1 MDPLLKKVKNLF
13 NYLMSHLFKLCFSS
27 LMVAIAME
35 ASRLSKQD
43 LYNFYLYIQNNLTSL
58 TIFSLSLALVCA
70 LYLMARPKPVYLV
83 DFSCYLP
90 PSHLKTSIHKIMHH
104 VRLVRESGRWKLES
118 DYLMDF
124 CEKILE
130 RSGLGQETY
139 IPEGLQTVPLQQSLA
154 VSRKETEEVII
165 GAVDNLFRNTG
176 ISPSDVGI
184 LVVNSSTFNPT
195 PSLST
200 ILVNKF
206 KLRDNIKSLNL
217 GGMGCSAGV
226 IAIDVA
232 KNLLQVQRNSYA
244 LVVSTENITQ
254 NLYIGNNK
262 SMLVTN
268 CLFRIGG
275 AAVLLS
281 NRSKDRKRAKYELVH
296 TVRVHT
302 GADDRSYECA
312 TQEEDEDG
320 IVGVTLSKDL
330 PMVAARTLKIN
341 IATLGPLVLPISEK
355 FHFFVRYLRKKFI
368 NPKIKHYIPD
378 FKLAFE
384 HFCIHAGGRALID
397 EMEKNLHLT
406 PLDVEASRMTLHRF
420 GNTSSS
426 SIWYEL
432 AYTEAK
438 GRMKKGDRIWQIAL
452 GSGFKCNSSVWVAL
466 HNVKPSANNPW
477 EECLHKYPVE
487 IDIDPKE

>member
-1 MDPLLKKVKNLF
+1 MYSPMKNVKMFF
-13 NYLMSHLFKLCFSS
+13 NYLTAHRLKLCF
-27 LMVAIAME
+27 LPFMAAIAMK
-35 ASRLSKQD
+35 ASRLSTQD
-43 LYNFYLYIQNNLTSL
+43 LHNFYLYLQNNLTSL
-58 TIFSLSLALVCA
+58 TIFSLSLLLGST
-70 LYLMARPKPVYLV
+70 LYIMTRPKPVYLV

-90 PSHLKTSIHKIMHH
+90 PSHLKVSIQKIMHH
-104 VRLVRESGRWKLES
+104 IRVIRESGMCWEAQEN

-124 CEKILE
+124 VEKILE

-139 IPEGLQTVPLQQSLA
+139 IPEGLHCLPLEQTMA
-154 VSRKETEEVII
+154 GSRKETEEVIF
-165 GAVDNLFRNTG
+165 GAVDNLFRNTE
-176 ISPSDVGI
+176 ITPNDIGI

-200 ILVNKF
+200 IIVNKY
-206 KLRDNIKSLNL
+206 KLRDDIKSLNL

-232 KNLLQVQRNSYA
+232 KSLLQVHRNTYA

-254 NLYIGNNK
+254 NLYLGNNK

-275 AAVLLS
+275 AAILLS
-281 NRSKDRKRAKYELVH
+281 NLSKDRKRAKYELVH

-302 GADDRSYECA
+302 GADDRSYGCA

-320 IVGVTLSKDL
+320 IVGVSLSKDL

-355 FHFFVRYLRKKFI
+355 LLFFVTFLKKKYF
-368 NPKIKHYIPD
+368 NPKIKHYMPD

-397 EMEKNLHLT
+397 ELEKNLHLS
-406 PLDVEASRMTLHRF
+406 PLHVEASRMTLHRF

-466 HNVKPSANNPW
+466 RNVKPSANNPW
-477 EECLHKYPVE
+477 EDCLHKYPVE
-487 IDIDPKE
+487 IDI

>member
-1 MDPLLKKVKNLF
+1 MYSPLTNVKIVF
-13 NYLMSHLFKLCFSS
+13 KYLTTHHLKLCFLPLS
-27 LMVAIAME
+27 VAIAMQ
-35 ASRLSKQD
+35 ASRLSTQD
-43 LYNFYLYIQNNLTSL
+43 LHSFYLYLEKNSASL
-58 TIFSLSLALVCA
+58 TIFSVSLILGWT
-70 LYLMARPKPVYLV
+70 LYIMNRPKPVYLV

-90 PSHLKTSIHKIMHH
+90 PSHLKASVEKIMNH
-104 VRLVRESGRWKLES
+104 VRVVRESGKWGKSDEN

-124 CEKILE
+124 VTKILE

-139 IPEGLQTVPLQQSLA
+139 VPEGLHCLPIEQTMVG
-154 VSRKETEEVII
+154 SRKETREVIL

-176 ISPSDVGI
+176 ISPSDIGI

-200 ILVNKF
+200 IIVNRY
-206 KLRDNIKSLNL
+206 KLRENIKSLNL

-232 KNLLQVQRNSYA
+232 KSLLQVHRNTYA

-254 NLYIGNNK
+254 NLYSGNNK

-268 CLFRIGG
+268 CLFRVGG

-281 NRSKDRKRAKYELVH
+281 NLSKDRKRAKYKLVH

-302 GADDRSYECA
+302 GADDRSYGCA

-320 IVGVTLSKDL
+320 LVGVTLSKDL

-355 FHFFVRYLRKKFI
+355 LIFFVTFLRKKFL
-368 NPKIKHYIPD
+368 NPKMKHYMPD

-397 EMEKNLHLT
+397 ELEKNLHLS
-406 PLDVEASRMTLHRF
+406 PLHVEASRMTLHRF

-438 GRMKKGDRIWQIAL
+438 GRMKKGDRTWQIAL
-452 GSGFKCNSSVWVAL
+452 GSGFKCNSCVWVAL
-466 HNVKPSANNPW
+466 RNVKASANNPW
-477 EECLHKYPVE
+477 EDCLHKYPVE
-487 IDIDPKE
+487 IDI

>member
-1 MDPLLKKVKNLF
+1 MKNVKMFF
-13 NYLMSHLFKLCFSS
+13 NYFMTHFFKLCFLS
-27 LMVAIAME
+27 LTAAIAMR
-35 ASRLSKQD
+35 ASRLSTQD
-43 LYNFYLYIQNNLTSL
+43 LHNFYLYLQSNFASL
-58 TIFSLSLALVCA
+58 TIFSLCLALGSTM
-70 LYLMARPKPVYLV
+70 YLMARPKPVYLV
-83 DFSCYLP
+83 DFCCYLP
-90 PSHLKTSIHKIMHH
+90 PSHLKASIQKIMHH
-104 VRLVRESGRWKLES
+104 VRLVRELGMCWEGKED

-124 CEKILE
+124 TEKILE

-139 IPEGLQTVPLQQSLA
+139 VPEGLHRLPLEQTMA
-154 VSRKETEEVII
+154 ASRKETEEVILK
-165 GAVDNLFRNTG
+165 AVENLLRNTG
-176 ISPSDVGI
+176 VSPSDIGI

-200 ILVNKF
+200 IIVNRY
-206 KLRDNIKSLNL
+206 KLRSDIKSLNL

-232 KNLLQVQRNSYA
+232 KSLLQVHRNTYA

-254 NLYIGNNK
+254 NLYLGNNK

-281 NRSKDRKRAKYELVH
+281 NLSKDRKRAKYKLVH

-302 GADDRSYECA
+302 GADDRSYGCA
-312 TQEEDEDG
+312 LQEEDEDG
-320 IVGVTLSKDL
+320 IVGVSLSKDL
-330 PMVAARTLKIN
+330 PVVAARTLKIN
-341 IATLGPLVLPISEK
+341 IATLGPLVLPLSEK
-355 FHFFVRYLRKKFI
+355 LLFFVTFVKKKFF
-368 NPKIKHYIPD
+368 NPKIRHYMPD

-397 EMEKNLHLT
+397 ELEKNLHLS
-406 PLDVEASRMTLHRF
+406 PLHVEASRMTLHRF

-466 HNVKPSANNPW
+466 RNVKPSANNPW
-477 EECLHKYPVE
+477 EDCLHKYPVE
-487 IDIDPKE
+487 IDI

>member
-1 MDPLLKKVKNLF
+1 MDSSTKKVKIF
-13 NYLMSHLFKLCFSS
+13 VNYLMTHRFKLFFLSI
-27 LMVAIAME
+27 MVAIARK
-35 ASRLSKQD
+35 ASRLPTQD
-43 LYNFYLYIQNNLTSL
+43 LQNFYLYLQNNFTSL
-58 TIFSLSLALVCA
+58 TIFSLSLALGST
-70 LYLMARPKPVYLV
+70 LYIMSRPKPVYLV

-90 PSHLKTSIHKIMHH
+90 PSHLKVSIQKIMHH
-104 VRLVRESGRWKLES
+104 VRLVRESGAWKQES

-124 CEKILE
+124 VEKILE

-139 IPEGLQTVPLQQSLA
+139 IPGGLQCLPLQQTMA
-154 VSRKETEEVII
+154 ASRKETEEVII

-176 ISPSDVGI
+176 ISPSDIGI

-232 KNLLQVQRNSYA
+232 KSLLQVHRNTYA

-254 NLYIGNNK
+254 NLYLGNNK

-320 IVGVTLSKDL
+320 IVGVSLSKDL

-355 FHFFVRYLRKKFI
+355 FHFFVRFVKKKFL
-368 NPKIKHYIPD
+368 NPKLKHYIPD

-406 PLDVEASRMTLHRF
+406 PLHVEASRMTLHRF

-466 HNVKPSANNPW
+466 RNVEPSANNPW
-477 EECLHKYPVE
+477 EDCLHKYPVE
-487 IDIDPKE
+487 IDIDSKE

>member
-1 MDPLLKKVKNLF
+1 MFF
-13 NYLMSHLFKLCFSS
+13 NYLMNHRFKLCF
-27 LMVAIAME
+27 LPLLAAIAMK
-35 ASRLSKQD
+35 APRVSTQD
-43 LYNFYLYIQNNLTSL
+43 LHSFYLYLQYNLTSL
-58 TIFSLSLALVCA
+58 TIFSVSLALA
-70 LYLMARPKPVYLV
+70 STIYIMSRPKPVYLV

-90 PSHLKTSIHKIMHH
+90 PAHLKVSIQKIMHH
-104 VRLVRESGRWKLES
+104 VRVIRESGMYWEKKES

-124 CEKILE
+124 VEKILE

-139 IPEGLQTVPLQQSLA
+139 VPEGLHRLPLEQTMAASL
-154 VSRKETEEVII
+154 KETEEVIL

-176 ISPSDVGI
+176 ISPGDIGI

-195 PSLST
+195 PSLSS
-200 ILVNKF
+200 IIVNRY
-206 KLRDNIKSLNL
+206 KLRDDIKSLNL

-226 IAIDVA
+226 IATDVA
-232 KNLLQVQRNSYA
+232 KSLLQVHRNTYA

-254 NLYIGNNK
+254 NLYTGNNK

-268 CLFRIGG
+268 CLFRVGG
-275 AAVLLS
+275 AAILLS
-281 NRSKDRKRAKYELVH
+281 NLSKDRKRAKYKLVH

-302 GADDRSYECA
+302 GADDRSYGCA

-320 IVGVTLSKDL
+320 VIGVSLSKDL
-330 PMVAARTLKIN
+330 PMVAARTLKLN
-341 IATLGPLVLPISEK
+341 IATLGPLVLPIGEK
-355 FHFFVRYLRKKFI
+355 LLFFVTFVRKKFF
-368 NPKIKHYIPD
+368 NPKMKHYMPD

-397 EMEKNLHLT
+397 ELEKNLHLS
-406 PLDVEASRMTLHRF
+406 PLHVEASRMTLHRF

-466 HNVKPSANNPW
+466 RNVKASASNPW
-477 EECLHKYPVE
+477 EDCLHKYPVE
-487 IDIDPKE
+487 IDI

>member
-1 MDPLLKKVKNLF
+1 M
-13 NYLMSHLFKLCFSS
+13 YSSMKLCFLPIMS
-27 LMVAIAME
+27 AIAMK
-35 ASRLSKQD
+35 ASRLSTQD
-43 LYNFYLYIQNNLTSL
+43 LHSFYLYLEKNHTSL
-58 TIFSLSLALVCA
+58 TMFTISLILGWI
-70 LYLMARPKPVYLV
+70 LYIMNRPQTVYLV

-90 PSHLKTSIHKIMHH
+90 PSHLKVSVKKIMSH
-104 VRLVRESGRWKLES
+104 VRVIREQGMWAKTGEH

-124 CEKILE
+124 VEKILE

-139 IPEGLQTVPLQQSLA
+139 IPEGLHCLPLEQTMA
-154 VSRKETEEVII
+154 GSRKETTDVIL
-165 GAVDNLFRNTG
+165 GAVDNVFRNTG
-176 ISPSDVGI
+176 VSPSEIGI

-195 PSLST
+195 PSLAT
-200 ILVNKF
+200 IIVNKY

-232 KNLLQVQRNSYA
+232 KSLLQVHRNTYA

-254 NLYIGNNK
+254 NLYLGNNK

-268 CLFRIGG
+268 CLFRVGG

-281 NRSKDRKRAKYELVH
+281 NMSKDQKRAKYKLVH

-302 GADDRSYECA
+302 GSDDRSYGCA
-312 TQEEDEDG
+312 LQEDDEDG
-320 IVGVTLSKDL
+320 LVGVSLSKDL

-341 IATLGPLVLPISEK
+341 IATLGPLVLPIREK
-355 FHFFVRYLRKKFI
+355 LRFFVTFVRKKFFD
-368 NPKIKHYIPD
+368 PKIKHYMPD

-397 EMEKNLHLT
+397 ELEKNLHLS
-406 PLDVEASRMTLHRF
+406 PLHVEASRMTLHRF

-466 HNVKPSANNPW
+466 RNVKPSTNNPW
-477 EECLHKYPVE
+477 EDCLHKYPVE
-487 IDIDPKE
+487 IDI

>member
-1 MDPLLKKVKNLF
+1 MTR
-13 NYLMSHLFKLCFSS
+13 LFKLCFLP
-27 LMVAIAME
+27 LMVAIAMK
-35 ASRLSKQD
+35 ASHLSTQD
-43 LYNFYLYIQNNLTSL
+43 LQTFYLYVQNNLASL
-58 TIFSLSLALVCA
+58 TIFSISLALGSA
-70 LYLMARPKPVYLV
+70 LYIMSRPKPVYLV

-90 PSHLKTSIHKIMHH
+90 PSHLKASIKKIMHH
-104 VRLVRESGRWKLES
+104 VRLVRQSGTWKLES

-139 IPEGLQTVPLQQSLA
+139 LPEGLHCLPLQQNLA
-154 VSRKETEEVII
+154 MSRKETEEVII
-165 GAVDNLFRNTG
+165 RAVDDLFRNTG
-176 ISPSDVGI
+176 ISPSDIGI

-195 PSLST
+195 PSLSA

-206 KLRDNIKSLNL
+206 KLRDSIKSLNL

-232 KNLLQVQRNSYA
+232 KSLLQVHKNSYA

-254 NLYIGNNK
+254 NLYMGNNK

-275 AAVLLS
+275 AAILLS
-281 NRSKDRKRAKYELVH
+281 NRSKDRKRAKYELVQ

-320 IVGVTLSKDL
+320 TVGGTLSKDL

-355 FHFFVRYLRKKFI
+355 FHFFVRFVKKKFL
-368 NPKIKHYIPD
+368 NPKLKHYIPN

-397 EMEKNLHLT
+397 QMEKNLNLT

-420 GNTSSS
+420 GNTSAS

-466 HNVKPSANNPW
+466 RNVKPSANNPW
-477 EECLHKYPVE
+477 EECLHRYPVE
-487 IDIDPKE
+487 IDIDLNERSSDPI

>member
-1 MDPLLKKVKNLF
+1 MI
-13 NYLMSHLFKLCFSS
+13 HRFKLCLIPLLLVLSMKASCLSS
-27 LMVAIAME
+27 
-35 ASRLSKQD
+35 QD
-43 LYNFYLYIQNNLTSL
+43 INNVCLYLQNNLTSL
-58 TIFSLSLALVCA
+58 TTFSLCLFLVLF
-70 LYLMARPKPVYLV
+70 LYFMTRPKPVYLV
-83 DFSCYLP
+83 DFTCYLP
-90 PSHLKTSIHKIMHH
+90 PSHLKASIQKIMHH
-104 VRLVRESGRWKLES
+104 VRIIRETGVCWENKEN

-124 CEKILE
+124 VEKILE

-139 IPEGLQTVPLQQSLA
+139 IPEGLHSLPLEQTMA
-154 VSRKETEEVII
+154 ASRKETVEVIL

-176 ISPSDVGI
+176 ISPSDIGI

-195 PSLST
+195 PSLSSV
-200 ILVNKF
+200 IVNKY
-206 KLRDNIKSLNL
+206 KLRDDVKSLNL

-232 KNLLQVQRNSYA
+232 KSLLQVHRNTYA

-254 NLYIGNNK
+254 NLYLGNNK

-275 AAVLLS
+275 SAVLLS
-281 NRSKDRKRAKYELVH
+281 NRSKDRKLAKYELVH
-296 TVRVHT
+296 TVRVNT
-302 GADDRSYECA
+302 GAYDRSYGCA
-312 TQEEDEDG
+312 TQEDDEDG
-320 IVGVTLSKDL
+320 KVGVSLSKDL

-341 IATLGPLVLPISEK
+341 IATLGPLVLPIREK
-355 FHFFVRYLRKKFI
+355 LLFFVTFVKKKFLD
-368 NPKIKHYIPD
+368 PKIKHYMPD

-397 EMEKNLHLT
+397 ELEKNLHLS
-406 PLDVEASRMTLHRF
+406 PLHVEASRMTLHRF

-466 HNVKPSANNPW
+466 RNVKPSANNPW
-477 EECLHKYPVE
+477 EDCLHKYPVE
-487 IDIDPKE
+487 IDI

>member
-1 MDPLLKKVKNLF
+1 MKNLKMVFFKIFFILLMVTLAVKGSWVNLEDLQNFFLNNLETITLLSVPLLFLF
-13 NYLMSHLFKLCFSS
+13 
-27 LMVAIAME
+27 
-35 ASRLSKQD
+35 
-43 LYNFYLYIQNNLTSL
+43 
-58 TIFSLSLALVCA
+58 TIYMFT
-70 LYLMARPKPVYLV
+70 RPKPVYLV

-90 PSHLKTSIHKIMHH
+90 PSHLKVSVQTLMGHAK
-104 VRLVRESGRWKLES
+104 RVREAGMCWEDK
-118 DYLMDF
+118 DAYLIDF
-124 CEKILE
+124 QQKILE
-130 RSGLGQETY
+130 RSGLGQETS
-139 IPEGLQTVPLQQSLA
+139 IPEGLQCFPLQQDMA
-154 VSRKETEEVII
+154 ASRKETEQVIC
-165 GAVDNLFRNTG
+165 GALDNLFRNTG
-176 ISPSDVGI
+176 VKPREIGI

-195 PSLST
+195 PSLASM
-200 ILVNKF
+200 IVNKY

-232 KNLLQVQRNSYA
+232 KGLLQVHRNTYA
-244 LVVSTENITQ
+244 IVVSTENITQ
-254 NLYIGNNK
+254 NLYLGKNK

-268 CLFRIGG
+268 CLFRVGG

-281 NRSKDRKRAKYELVH
+281 NRSRDRVRAKYELVH
-296 TVRVHT
+296 TVRIHT
-302 GADDRSYECA
+302 GSDDKSFECA

-320 IVGVTLSKDL
+320 IVGVTLTKNL

-341 IATLGPLVLPISEK
+341 IATLGPLVLPLKEK
-355 FHFFVRYLRKKFI
+355 LAFFVTFLKKKYFKPELR
-368 NPKIKHYIPD
+368 NYTPD

-397 EMEKNLHLT
+397 ELEKNLKLS
-406 PLDVEASRMTLHRF
+406 PLHVEASRMTLHRF

-438 GRMKKGDRIWQIAL
+438 GRMKQGDRIWQIAL

-466 HNVKPSANNPW
+466 RNVKPSANNPW
-477 EECLHKYPVE
+477 EDCMDRYPVE
-487 IDIDPKE
+487 IEY